1 MSGIDGR
8 RRGWYRYGMTEPT
21 PTAPQISSDL
31 AETLASMHKA
41 VPEWDADEVWCRIRD
56 AERDYGAH
64 EALEAACAKILDVAR
79 RRAPGEQAEWEKFV
93 LELRRSDPREANM
106 DKVYAAYLS
115 ALHAAITS
123 QGYAQEGSVLQ
134 QAGAALAV
142 LDVHN
147 TNTGHMSPRTRK
159 GVYEAA
165 VKLVRS

>member
-1 MSGIDGR
+1 
-8 RRGWYRYGMTEPT
+8 MTEPT

-79 RRAPGEQAEWEKFV
+79 RRVPGEQAEWEKFV

-115 ALHAAITS
+115 ALHAAITN